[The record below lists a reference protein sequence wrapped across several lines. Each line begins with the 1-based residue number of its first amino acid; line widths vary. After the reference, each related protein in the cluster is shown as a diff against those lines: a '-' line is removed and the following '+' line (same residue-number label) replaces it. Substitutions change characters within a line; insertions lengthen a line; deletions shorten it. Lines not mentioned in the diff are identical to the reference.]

1 MVEFEKVSKVYP
13 DGTRAVDRLDLSVEK
28 GEFVVLIGPSGCGK
42 TTTLKM
48 VNRLEEVTEG
58 MIRVN
63 DEDIMSQDPVR
74 LRRNIGYV
82 IQETGLMPHLTVAEN
97 VATVP
102 HLLHWPKKKVD
113 ERLDYLFRMAGLDP
127 VVYKHRLPSQ
137 LSGGQQQ
144 RIGVL
149 RGLAADPEVVLMDE
163 PFGALDP
170 ITKGKLQ
177 GELIELQNKVHKTII
192 FVTHDIDEALKL
204 GDRILLMRRGKIEQ
218 LGSPDE
224 LQNNPK
230 NAFVR
235 DFIGEDRLSQI
246 TPDGSVE
253 TMLEEAP
260 LSVQPD
266 KAPQE
271 VLDLMAEHSR
281 ETAQVVRKNGT
292 WAGMV
297 FLGEVRRGM
306 RSGMAQVSDVAKK
319 ERALYLP
326 EATIR
331 DAAELLVDMEA
342 PVPVITEKGTLA
354 GLVTNASLARLAINR
369 LTRGGGSNK

>member
-1 MVEFEKVSKVYP
+1 
-13 DGTRAVDRLDLSVEK
+13 
-28 GEFVVLIGPSGCGK
+28 
-42 TTTLKM
+42 
-48 VNRLEEVTEG
+48 
-58 MIRVN
+58 
-63 DEDIMSQDPVR
+63 
-74 LRRNIGYV
+74 
-82 IQETGLMPHLTVAEN
+82 VAEN

-113 ERLDYLFRMAGLDP
+113 QRLDYLFRMAGLDP

-177 GELIELQNKVHKTII
+177 GELIDLQEKVHKTII

-204 GDRILLMRRGKIEQ
+204 ADRILLMRRGKIEQ
-218 LGSPDE
+218 LGTPEE

-230 NAFVR
+230 NPFVR
-235 DFIGEDRLSQI
+235 DFIGEDRLSQLS
-246 TPDGSVE
+246 PEGSVE
-253 TMLEEAP
+253 TMLEDAP
-260 LSVQPD
+260 LTVHPD
-266 KAPQE
+266 RPPRE
-271 VLDLMAEHSR
+271 VLELMAEHSR
-281 ETAQVVRKNGT
+281 ETAQVVRRNGS

-297 FLGEVRRGM
+297 FLGDVRRGM
-306 RSGMAQVSDVAKK
+306 RGGMAQVSDVAKK
-319 ERALYLP
+319 DRALYLP

-342 PVPVITEKGTLA
+342 PVPVISESGKLT

-369 LTRGGGSNK
+369 LTRGGGSN

>member
-1 MVEFEKVSKVYP
+1 MVEFDKVSKVYP
-13 DGTRAVDRLDLSVEK
+13 DGTRAVDRLDLSVAK

-42 TTTLKM
+42 TTSLKM
-48 VNRLEEVTEG
+48 VNRLEDVTEG

-63 DEDIMSQDPVR
+63 GEDIMSQDPVK

-82 IQETGLMPHLTVAEN
+82 IQEAGLRQNLTVAEN

-102 HLLHWPKKKVD
+102 HLIHWPKKKVD
-113 ERLDYLFRMAGLDP
+113 ERLEYLFRMAGLDP
-127 VVYKHRLPSQ
+127 EVYKHRLPSQ

-177 GELIELQNKVHKTII
+177 GELIELQEKVHKTII

-204 GDRILLMRRGKIEQ
+204 ADRVLLMRRGKIEQ
-218 LGSPDE
+218 LGTPDE
-224 LQNNPK
+224 LQNDPK

-246 TPDGSVE
+246 TPEGSVE
-253 TMLEEAP
+253 TMLEDAP
-260 LSVQPD
+260 LTVQPD
-266 KAPQE
+266 RSPQD

-281 ETAQVVRKNGT
+281 ETAQVVRRNGS

-297 FLGEVRRGM
+297 FLGDVRRGM
-306 RSGMAQVSDVAKK
+306 RGGMAQVSDVARKD
-319 ERALYLP
+319 RALYLP

-342 PVPVITEKGTLA
+342 PVPVVGESGKLV

-369 LTRGGGSNK
+369 LTRGGRSN